1 MSPPDALVSDRV
13 ADAAVMSGRDDTD
26 DSTGDEPIS
35 VLVLSTRGVIDMIYV
50 DPAHRGRG
58 VAGALY
64 RAAVARHGRI
74 GTDAR
79 LTESGVA
86 FARRYR
92 VPLYNASRRKAVLD
106 AEEHERRG
114 AEVLR
119 YAARVAR
126 R

>member
-1 MSPPDALVSDRV
+1 MPSQDMSLEELGLLQLLEKI
-13 ADAAVMSGRDDTD
+13 SGN
-26 DSTGDEPIS
+26 
-35 VLVLSTRGVIDMIYV
+35 
-50 DPAHRGRG
+50 
-58 VAGALY
+58 AGAAID
-64 RAAVARHGRI
+64 RFARYGLVQAGLI
-74 GTDAR
+74 TEGEPPR

-92 VPLYNASRRKAVLD
+92 VPLYNASRRKAVLE